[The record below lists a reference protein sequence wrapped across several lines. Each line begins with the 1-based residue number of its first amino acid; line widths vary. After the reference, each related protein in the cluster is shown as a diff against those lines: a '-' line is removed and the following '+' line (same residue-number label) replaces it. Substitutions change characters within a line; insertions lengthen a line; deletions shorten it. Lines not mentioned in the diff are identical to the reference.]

1 MQKVKIDAKTIQKT
15 VKISQAI
22 EGYKSAD
29 KKIVEEGKNMPSKY
43 RFVKSDIYYP
53 NSEIPK
59 NKLNI
64 KDPQNFIN

>member
-1 MQKVKIDAKTIQKT
+1 
-15 VKISQAI
+15 
-22 EGYKSAD
+22 
-29 KKIVEEGKNMPSKY
+29 MPSKY

-53 NSEIPK
+53 NSDIPK